1 LGLKT
6 KQLFVRLG
14 TEYVGNLS
22 DPGSK
27 AVLLGFRIFE
37 PSKEIFKMRWPSS
50 LDCITL
56 KLKLKIKGKQ
66 KRGQSEGTEVQQAAR
81 RQRRLDA
88 RDEVLT
94 SPAPEGIMI
103 TLRE

>member
-37 PSKEIFKMRWPSS
+37 PSKEIFKMWWPSS

-56 KLKLKIKGKQ
+56 KFKLKIKGKQ
-66 KRGQSEGTEVQQAAR
+66 KKEQKCNKPQG
-81 RQRRLDA
+81 D
-88 RDEVLT
+88 RDDWMLEMK
-94 SPAPEGIMI
+94 S
-103 TLRE
+103 